1 MSTTEISKQVKELR
15 ELRRM
20 ADEIAAEIDSIQDA
34 IKKEMTARNVEE
46 MTGDDYKIT
55 WKAVV
60 SRRFDSAAFRSTH
73 SELFNQ
79 YTKES
84 TSRRFILV

>member
-1 MSTTEISKQVKELR
+1 MSSTEINSKVKELR

-20 ADEIAAEIDSIQDA
+20 ADEIAAEIDSIQDI

-46 MTGDDYKIT
+46 ISGDDYKVT
-55 WKAVV
+55 WKTIV
-60 SRRFDSAAFRSTH
+60 SKRFDSAAFRSTH
-73 SELFNQ
+73 SELYNQ

-84 TSRRFILV
+84 ISKRFMLA

>member
-1 MSTTEISKQVKELR
+1 MSSMEISKQVKELR

-34 IKKEMTARNVEE
+34 IKEEMTARNVEE

-55 WKAVV
+55 WKSVV

-84 TSRRFILV
+84 TSRRFVLA